1 MWASIRSVVRVF
13 SDSVPDSEDR
23 SALLGSRG
31 AKQMPLNSTFERA
44 INSKGGMCC
53 PWVALKE
60 FGELSPGIQAADG
73 GNT

>member
-1 MWASIRSVVRVF
+1 MRVF

-31 AKQMPLNSTFERA
+31 AKQMPLNSTFKRV

-53 PWVALKE
+53 TRVALMSL
-60 FGELSPGIQAADG
+60 GS
-73 GNT
+73 